1 MPKTEFIMNRKRLIA
16 LLVSIIVGLT
26 AWFIPPEIIGLPDL
40 TIVEQRVIAIFLFA
54 AFMWVSEAIP
64 IWTTSVFIIVFML
77 VTVSNNCIWFLRT
90 GSDVQELG
98 HLIKYQSI
106 MATFAD
112 PVIMLFLGGFVLA
125 IAATKCGLD
134 SNLARVLLKPFGTKS
149 EIVMLGFIIVT
160 AVFSMFMSNT
170 ATAAMMLAI
179 LAPVLRILPVEGKG
193 RIGLALSIPIAANVG
208 GIGTPIGT
216 PPNAI
221 ALGFLNDPDGMNL
234 GIGFGNWMMVMLP
247 YVIVVLGITWFVMIK
262 LFPFKQKYVEI
273 KIDGK
278 FRTDTKSIIVYVTFG
293 LTVLLWITDK
303 FTGLNANIVAL
314 IPFAAFSVTGII
326 GKEDLKAINWDVL
339 WLVAGGFALGVGLHD
354 TGLAEHIIKAIPFHT
369 WPPVIMIIGSGILCC
384 IMSTFMS
391 NTATA
396 ALLIPILAV
405 VGKGMGDAIIPFGGV
420 CTLLIGV
427 ALSASLAMALPIST
441 PPNALT
447 HATGMTK
454 QKEMARIGIIVGAIG
469 ILLAYVML
477 ITLGKFGLL
486 FS

>member
-221 ALGFLNDPDGMNL
+221 ALGFLNDPD
-234 GIGFGNWMMVMLP
+234 
-247 YVIVVLGITWFVMIK
+247 
-262 LFPFKQKYVEI
+262 
-273 KIDGK
+273 
-278 FRTDTKSIIVYVTFG
+278 
-293 LTVLLWITDK
+293 
-303 FTGLNANIVAL
+303 
-314 IPFAAFSVTGII
+314 
-326 GKEDLKAINWDVL
+326 
-339 WLVAGGFALGVGLHD
+339 
-354 TGLAEHIIKAIPFHT
+354 
-369 WPPVIMIIGSGILCC
+369 
-384 IMSTFMS
+384 
-391 NTATA
+391 
-396 ALLIPILAV
+396 
-405 VGKGMGDAIIPFGGV
+405 
-420 CTLLIGV
+420 
-427 ALSASLAMALPIST
+427 
-441 PPNALT
+441 
-447 HATGMTK
+447 
-454 QKEMARIGIIVGAIG
+454 
-469 ILLAYVML
+469 
-477 ITLGKFGLL
+477 
-486 FS
+486 